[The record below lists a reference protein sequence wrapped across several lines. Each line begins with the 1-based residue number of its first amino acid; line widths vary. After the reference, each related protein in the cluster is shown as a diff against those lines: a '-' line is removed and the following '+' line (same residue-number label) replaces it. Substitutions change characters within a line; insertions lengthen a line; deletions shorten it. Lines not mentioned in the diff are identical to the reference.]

1 MMTKKSIL
9 IIHPAMEIGG
19 AERALL
25 GLLDSIDYDRYD
37 VDLLLCSHTG
47 DFMPLIN
54 GHVNLLPYDRR
65 FDFFQCPVSQL
76 VKQGQFLKAG
86 IRIWAKQEE
95 RHRAKQ
101 MCAEHNVWHAQQII
115 HRAMEPLLP
124 KVPGHYDLAINFLG
138 IPSILTH
145 CVDAKVK
152 MTWVHTDYTKIVADS
167 ALDKRMYDKVD
178 WIVNVS
184 DDCKRVF
191 DSFYPEFM
199 GKSIVI
205 ENILNTSLV
214 KKLADEDEYL
224 PFTSDRVNLLS
235 IGRFGFAKNF
245 ERIPEICRYMI
256 DAGAKPFKW
265 YLIGYGAGEQLIRD
279 NIQKYGVADY
289 VTILGKRVNP
299 YPYIKACDIY
309 LQPSRFEGKAVSVRE
324 AQMLGKPVVVTA
336 FETASSQISNG
347 VDGLILPMETLT
359 FAKALTTLLSDTET
373 LSTLSKYCA
382 SHDFGN
388 ENEVEKITRYFLKS
402 V

>member
-1 MMTKKSIL
+1 MVRKSIL

-25 GLLDSIDYDRYD
+25 GLLDSIDYSSYD
-37 VDLLLCSHTG
+37 IDLLLCSHMG

-54 GHVNLLPYDRR
+54 SHVNLLPYDKR

-76 VKQGQFLKAG
+76 IRQGQLVKAC
-86 IRIWAKQEE
+86 IRVWAKYMEK
-95 RHRAKQ
+95 RRAKKRGVK
-101 MCAEHNVWHAQQII
+101 HSVWHAQQII
-115 HRAMEPLLP
+115 HRVMEPLLP
-124 KVPGHYDLAINFLG
+124 RVKGHYDLAINFLG

-152 MTWVHTDYTKIVADS
+152 MAWVHTDYSKIIADS
-167 ALDKRMYDKVD
+167 ALDKRMYDKID

-191 DSFYPEFM
+191 DAFYLEFM

-214 KKLADEDEYL
+214 KKLADEDEYI

-235 IGRFGFAKNF
+235 IGRFGYAKNF
-245 ERIPEICRYMI
+245 DSIPEICRYMI

-265 YLIGYGAGEQLIRD
+265 YIIGYGAGEQLIRD
-279 NIQKYGVADY
+279 NILKYGVADY
-289 VTILGKRVNP
+289 VTILGKRLNP

-309 LQPSRFEGKAVSVRE
+309 LQPSRFEGKAVTVRE
-324 AQMLGKPVVVTA
+324 AQMLGKPVIVTA
-336 FETASSQISNG
+336 FKTASSQIANG
-347 VDGLILPMETLT
+347 LDGLILPMETQS
-359 FAKALTTLLSDTET
+359 FAKALTTLLSDNET
-373 LSTLSKYCA
+373 LSSLSKYCA

-388 ENEVEKITRYFLKS
+388 ENEIEKIYRIL
-402 V
+402 